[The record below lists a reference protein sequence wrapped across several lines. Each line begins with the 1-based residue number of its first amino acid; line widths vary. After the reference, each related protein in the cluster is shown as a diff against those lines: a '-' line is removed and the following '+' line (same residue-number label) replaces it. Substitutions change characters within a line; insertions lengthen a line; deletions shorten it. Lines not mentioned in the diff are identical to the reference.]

1 VADEPVVVTPPET
14 DPGPSVALSP
24 VPRINFLNA
33 MRGLAVALVL
43 WDHLVSY
50 WPTATGFGYK
60 PQVWA
65 ARWFFTPLGITQD
78 GGFLGV
84 GIFFLVSGFI
94 VTRVAE
100 RETLPR
106 FALRR
111 VLRIVPP
118 LAVVVLVSAWWHPV
132 GLPSHAGWKDIL
144 SNITLVNYVMVHNVQ
159 LVGVGWT
166 LIIEVIFYALVAL
179 LVSLCR
185 LPPRFVLAIEAVV
198 VWFVLISQRDHGPH
212 WFLFSVS
219 VSYLPLLFV
228 GQAIHYWDSGKL
240 RLREAIGAGVVLLGL
255 WEWGVGRVYPQFLH
269 PDQSYPISAAVALA
283 IFVIALRAPSRF
295 GSDRFSR
302 YVADRSYA
310 IYLVHGLVGFQA
322 LSVLHSHHWPFT
334 LCLIGALL
342 VTLACAELSW
352 WVVERPSR
360 TLAHR
365 LTRRRVP
372 S

>member
-1 VADEPVVVTPPET
+1 M
-14 DPGPSVALSP
+14 ALSP

-33 MRGLAVALVL
+33 MRGLAVGLVL

-60 PQVWA
+60 PNVWA

-100 RETLPR
+100 RERLSK
-106 FALRR
+106 FGLRR

-132 GLPSHAGWKDIL
+132 GLPSNAGWKVHPQQHHAGQLRDGAQRPAGRRRVDPHHRGDL
-144 SNITLVNYVMVHNVQ
+144 LHPRRAAGLAVPAASAVRARDRGGGRLVRAD
-159 LVGVGWT
+159 LPARPRP
-166 LIIEVIFYALVAL
+166 ALVPVL
-179 LVSLCR
+179 GQCQ
-185 LPPRFVLAIEAVV
+185 LPAAAVRR
-198 VWFVLISQRDHGPH
+198 SGH
-212 WFLFSVS
+212 
-219 VSYLPLLFV
+219 PLL
-228 GQAIHYWDSGKL
+228 GQRPDAAARRDFPPSLSCSGSGSGASCRSTRSSSSRTRAIPSPRCSRWSSSWSPCA
-240 RLREAIGAGVVLLGL
+240 R
-255 WEWGVGRVYPQFLH
+255 
-269 PDQSYPISAAVALA
+269 
-283 IFVIALRAPSRF
+283 PSRF

-310 IYLVHGLVGFQA
+310 IYLVHGLVGFDLGQ
-322 LSVLHSHHWPFT
+322 LHSHHWPFT

-352 WVVERPSR
+352 WCRRTADRP
-360 TLAHR
+360 LAHR
-365 LTRRRVP
+365 LTRRRR
-372 S
+372 SATS